1 MKPKSNEPP
10 TVPSSIQKRI
20 RQDIL
25 IVRRLLLAARFVHVP
40 RSHYE
45 QRLISQGIEPKFR
58 VSWEKLSE
66 IAENPRW
73 LRGGFSAFM
82 HRLHRLARSDTP
94 EAVRAYHAVSKQAPK
109 TPAEAA

>member
-1 MKPKSNEPP
+1 MKPTRNRSLAVPP
-10 TVPSSIQKRI
+10 SIQKRI

-25 IVRRLLLAARFVHVP
+25 IVRRQLLAARYVHAR

-45 QRLISQGIEPKFR
+45 QQCISRGIEPKFR

-73 LRGGFSAFM
+73 LRGGFGAFM

-94 EAVRAYHAVSKQAPK
+94 EAVRAYHAVSKQTPT